1 MTSFLYTEMIE
12 NETEY
17 HYAISSFTQ
26 FLNNFEVVYLT
37 NLQVRANS
45 LKSQMARWSYGVF
58 LERNNGKDINFE
70 TYDRSIQI
78 NEEIKELLEANAH
91 TPTKSYLKRIIK
103 LAKIL
108 SVLTTRWKGLVI
120 EFNSFLEG
128 KFGEKDAHFQEFEIK
143 FVKDKFILS
152 IPSELDNHANQLQE
166 AKYYIQLKSNEGLI
180 QRVGGFLG
188 WSRRKDKYFIY
199 KGDLSKLK
207 LPLKGIALV
216 NELKRRQNLGVSPTK
231 NILDYANE
239 FSRLYDNV
247 GVFAT
252 ESIKIYKNLL
262 KADGINPGVVIMYL
276 VGGRI
281 YGKPL
286 NLDSDI
292 DFIFEVERLID
303 FPSKTR
309 KQANLG
315 RLNHGKQIPEQIN
328 QILHKYCRINW
339 CEYKGTFL
347 MDGKVKYDKNCMP
360 IAIS

>member
-128 KFGEKDAHFQEFEIK
+128 KFE
-143 FVKDKFILS
+143 
-152 IPSELDNHANQLQE
+152 
-166 AKYYIQLKSNEGLI
+166 
-180 QRVGGFLG
+180 
-188 WSRRKDKYFIY
+188 
-199 KGDLSKLK
+199 
-207 LPLKGIALV
+207 
-216 NELKRRQNLGVSPTK
+216 
-231 NILDYANE
+231 
-239 FSRLYDNV
+239 
-247 GVFAT
+247 
-252 ESIKIYKNLL
+252 
-262 KADGINPGVVIMYL
+262 
-276 VGGRI
+276 
-281 YGKPL
+281 
-286 NLDSDI
+286 
-292 DFIFEVERLID
+292 
-303 FPSKTR
+303 
-309 KQANLG
+309 
-315 RLNHGKQIPEQIN
+315 
-328 QILHKYCRINW
+328 
-339 CEYKGTFL
+339 
-347 MDGKVKYDKNCMP
+347 
-360 IAIS
+360 